1 MGIYVISSLTQF
13 SVAYTLSDRKTQD
26 SAPVYKLCLYMLGLL
41 LFEAGAA
48 ILVSIMLNFCV
59 YADVGNAERLIFR
72 SSLIYISFCGTI
84 EICLSLTK
92 FLTQQCNVE
101 RYPSYVLSFVVLGT
115 VGFTSRVIQSGSE
128 SATMTA
134 LYEVGGII
142 SQLLTVDSLLRGET
156 PLQWLLSFINYGT
169 KKVAQIKPAEAGN
182 ASGKLSKEEEEQV
195 EKSKFCTSIAIVI
208 AVTEL
213 SGILASSYPFLTSN
227 MNPTEP
233 GGEKLAKTTVLTNL
247 AIMLC
252 GECFITNTII
262 ALATHFGKRWTNS
275 IAEEWHHTRKSGGR
289 RFFIALLLMTS
300 ITQIYMIVQINVRY
314 CFTGWDEGDE
324 DWVMTA
330 CPPFPRNVT
339 DMMWYDKSYYTAEY
353 LKENPDPNSRRGGG

>member
-1 MGIYVISSLTQF
+1 
-13 SVAYTLSDRKTQD
+13 
-26 SAPVYKLCLYMLGLL
+26 
-41 LFEAGAA
+41 
-48 ILVSIMLNFCV
+48 
-59 YADVGNAERLIFR
+59 
-72 SSLIYISFCGTI
+72 
-84 EICLSLTK
+84 
-92 FLTQQCNVE
+92 
-101 RYPSYVLSFVVLGT
+101 
-115 VGFTSRVIQSGSE
+115 
-128 SATMTA
+128 MTA
-134 LYEVGGII
+134 LYEDGGII

-156 PLQWLLSFINYGT
+156 PVQWLLSFINYGT

-195 EKSKFCTSIAIVI
+195 EKSRFCTSIAIVI

-227 MNPTEP
+227 INPTEP
-233 GGEKLAKTTVLTNL
+233 GGEKLTKTIVLTNL

-289 RFFIALLLMTS
+289 RFFIALFLMTS
-300 ITQIYMIVQINVRY
+300 ITQIYSIVQINVRY
-314 CFTGWDEGDE
+314 CFTGWEEGEE

-353 LKENPDPNSRRGGG
+353 